1 MEFKVGDKLRY
12 IGGNNDFYARGG
24 VFEITDFD
32 GGNKLYT
39 VQGKQGADLW
49 HSNDITEWFEHINK
63 PRQPQVTKVKLTQ
76 EQAKAL
82 EIELTSFHNNVAE
95 FLEIHAQIVNCEEN
109 HYTSEVG
116 ALNELSVAD
125 LARALLIG
133 YDVEQTREEKL
144 AEYYQERKKWAQQAL
159 ERDERHSY
167 AINAARAQA
176 VNATLSILGIKVKGI
191 ND

>member
-1 MEFKVGDKLRY
+1 MGFKVGDKLQHTGISDAYYKRDGIY
-12 IGGNNDFYARGG
+12 EVIEVDDEEVRISNETGN
-24 VFEITDFD
+24 T
-32 GGNKLYT
+32 T
-39 VQGKQGADLW
+39 
-49 HSNDITEWFEHINK
+49 WFTLSQVVSLFKRIDE
-63 PRQPQVTKVKLTQ
+63 PQQPQVTKVKLSQ
-76 EQAKAL
+76 EQARAL
-82 EIELTSFHNNVAE
+82 ENAMKDNDIEYVITA
-95 FLEIHAQIVNCEEN
+95 HATAGEWVPDEKR
-109 HYTSEVG
+109 

-133 YDVEQTREEKL
+133 YDVEQTAEEKL

-176 VNATLSILGIKVKGI
+176 VNATLSLLGIKVKGI